1 MPPSSSARRSTQLRN
16 NKHDKGERRGELQRC
31 NPQMKSSTC
40 WDGIP
45 LRWHPRF
52 RSCALCDLPLSVV
65 SCDATGRD
73 RMDLRSHALRVPA
86 RALVVV
92 CLLLVSPLSSVLARG
107 PSAQETVL
115 PLSTPDAAQVPAPNK
130 A

>member
-1 MPPSSSARRSTQLRN
+1 MPPTSSARRWTQLRN
-16 NKHDKGERRGELQRC
+16 DKDDDGERRGELQRC

-40 WDGIP
+40 WDVTP
-45 LRWHPRF
+45 LRWHTRF
-52 RSCALCDLPLSVV
+52 RSCALCDLPPSLV

-73 RMDLRSHALRVPA
+73 CDLRSYALRIPA
-86 RALVVV
+86 RALAVV
-92 CLLLVSPLSSVLARG
+92 CLLLISPPSSVLARG
-107 PSAQETVL
+107 PSAQESVL

>member
-1 MPPSSSARRSTQLRN
+1 MPPTSSARRWTQLRS
-16 NKHDKGERRGELQRC
+16 NKDDDGERRRELQRC

-40 WDGIP
+40 WHGIP
-45 LRWHPRF
+45 LRWHTRF
-52 RSCALCDLPLSVV
+52 RSSALCDLPLLLV

-73 RMDLRSHALRVPA
+73 CMDLRGHALRIPA
-86 RALVVV
+86 RALAVV

-107 PSAQETVL
+107 PSAQESVL